1 MSDKKIPVST
11 QANLSI
17 NEKCLK
23 NVFIAG
29 LNSDNRPVAEKYGE
43 GLPLEELVKL
53 LIRNEISAERDPP
66 PPYHP

>member
-23 NVFIAG
+23 NIFIAG

-43 GLPLEELVKL
+43 GLPLEK
-53 LIRNEISAERDPP
+53 NEISAKLDPP
-66 PPYHP
+66 PPYHL